1 MGAWGTGVFQ
11 DDDFVDWIYEL
22 EQAEDAAF
30 LMETLE
36 VVTKRG
42 DEYLEAPECSRAL
55 AAAETVAALKNVANP
70 VLPDEVKKW
79 VNVPSHQDGSDLVP
93 LALKAIERIR
103 TNSELQV
110 LWDDSDHAAEW
121 YNVLRDLEARLRS
134 TF

>member
-11 DDDFVDWIYEL
+11 DDDSMDWIHEL
-22 EQAEDAAF
+22 EQAGDTVF

-36 VVTKRG
+36 VVTERDDG
-42 DEYLEAPECSRAL
+42 YLEAPECSRAL
-55 AAAETVAALKNVANP
+55 AAAETIAALENVANP

-79 VNVPSHQDGSDLVP
+79 VNVPSHQDGSNLVP
-93 LALKAIERIR
+93 SALKAIERIR
-103 TNSELQV
+103 TNSELQI

-121 YNVLRDLEARLRS
+121 YNVLRDLEARLS

>member
-11 DDDFVDWIYEL
+11 DDDSMDWVYEL

-30 LMETLE
+30 LIETLE

-42 DEYLEAPECSRAL
+42 AEYLEAPECSRAL
-55 AAAETVAALKNVANP
+55 AAAETIAALKNVANP

-93 LALKAIERIR
+93 LALRAIERIK
-103 TNSELQV
+103 TNSELQG
-110 LWDDSDHAAEW
+110 LWDDSDHTVEW
-121 YNVLRDLEARLRS
+121 YNVLRDLEDRLGS
-134 TF
+134 AL